1 MSNARFT
8 DLTAEKYHADPATS
22 RSQIKTML
30 VDGPEE
36 FESRHIKNEQ
46 PFEETD
52 ATEFGTI
59 FHEIVLRN
67 RLKADVCCKI
77 PRDVLS
83 KSGARAGTNWEAF
96 STDCEAA
103 GVIPLKDEQWN
114 AVDILLR
121 KFKENTT
128 AYKLVSGALKK
139 EATCEWQDDETGLM
153 CRVMFDVFNPKYL
166 ADVKTTQHVLQ
177 PFNISKHIASMG
189 YHWQDAFYSMAA
201 EELGA
206 DPNIPF
212 VFIFGK
218 VKPPYNVRCFE
229 VPEDQ
234 RKIARAQVRVGLRK
248 IADHV
253 ARESF
258 TPDDAGLITEVR
270 LPRWIENLDQ
280 WQLQA

>member
-1 MSNARFT
+1 M
-8 DLTAEKYHADPATS
+8 
-22 RSQIKTML
+22 
-30 VDGPEE
+30 
-36 FESRHIKNEQ
+36 
-46 PFEETD
+46 
-52 ATEFGTI
+52 
-59 FHEIVLRN
+59 
-67 RLKADVCCKI
+67 
-77 PRDVLS
+77 
-83 KSGARAGTNWEAF
+83 
-96 STDCEAA
+96 
-103 GVIPLKDEQWN
+103 IPLKDEQWN

-201 EELGA
+201 EELRA

-234 RKIARAQVRVGLRK
+234 RKIARRRSASGLQDRRSR
-248 IADHV
+248 

-258 TPDDAGLITEVR
+258 TPDDAGLITEVLIAQVDR
-270 LPRWIENLDQ
+270 KPDQ
-280 WQLQA
+280 WQPSVR